1 MFRNIIL
8 AMLLVGAV
16 VIAPAAAPDDM
27 TTVAILRFGSL
38 SSVEITEGGILDILE
53 SYGYITADD
62 NRILEERQDHETEA
76 IRIIWGDAGFDL
88 PTANLIISATL
99 DYDVD
104 VLVTISTPMTQIAVN
119 ATLDTDEPIPVL
131 FTSVTEPYQ
140 AGIADA
146 PCIKPDHVTGS
157 RTATSYSYVFSAL
170 QMQQPDIGM
179 VGTIFDTG
187 DASGAYGAERIVELS
202 QEFGIGVKA
211 AGVTALADLRAATE
225 SLADA
230 GVEAIILPH
239 DAVTTSGLPIIVAIA
254 NEAGVP
260 VFHPSFSAIFYG
272 ATIGAGAS
280 PFYVQGINVGR
291 MLVAHLNGEIEI
303 ATTGINTAGEF
314 AIGVNLDSASAQ
326 GVEIRDEVMQEAV
339 AVIQG
344 GTPTKLSPAVRAAI
358 ARRGVIVP
366 LEERLEDDK
375 AWLESL
381 QCTPEMIAEQQ
392 AALDAAGE

>member
-8 AMLLVGAV
+8 AMLLAGAV
-16 VIAPAAAPDDM
+16 VIAPAAAQDDM

-157 RTATSYSYVFSAL
+157 RRATSYSYVFSAL

-211 AGVTALADLRAATE
+211 AGATALADLRAATE

-280 PFYVQGINVGR
+280 PFYEEGINVGR

-339 AVIQG
+339 AVLQG
-344 GTPTKLSPAVRAAI
+344 GRPTKLSPAVRAAI

-381 QCTPEMIAEQQ
+381 QCTPEMIAEQL
-392 AALDAAGE
+392 AALDAADE